1 VFGLRPPR
9 DPPTALACRVGQD
22 GIVDSERAAAMS
34 NPGTSTGGCRVCTP
48 CKRQRRD
55 ASSTQDEIDVS
66 TVLFRAL
73 GEVGYDGWD
82 ACTLANAAC
91 TCRALRDAI
100 SPAVIASRGLRCL
113 RANVRLKACKALG
126 QLGEHARPHL
136 AALAARLKDTSARV
150 RAAACRAL
158 GALGE
163 RATPHLEALAA
174 CLKDEDTEVRVAA
187 CRALGALGKHATPQ
201 LEALAACLKD
211 EGFL

>member
-1 VFGLRPPR
+1 
-9 DPPTALACRVGQD
+9 
-22 GIVDSERAAAMS
+22 MS

-136 AALAARLKDTSARV
+136 AALAARLKDVSAVV
-150 RAAACRAL
+150 REAACRAL
-158 GALGE
+158 VALGKH
-163 RATPHLEALAA
+163 ATPHMAALAA
-174 CLKDEDTEVRVAA
+174 CLHDEDTKVCVAA
-187 CRALGALGKHATPQ
+187 CRALGALGKHATPH
-201 LEALAACLKD
+201 LAALAACLHD